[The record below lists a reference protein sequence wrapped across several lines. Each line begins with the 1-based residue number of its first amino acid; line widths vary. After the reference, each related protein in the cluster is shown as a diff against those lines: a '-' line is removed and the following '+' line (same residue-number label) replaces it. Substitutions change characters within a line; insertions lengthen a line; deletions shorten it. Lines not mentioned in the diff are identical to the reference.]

1 MDSRLEQSRLEN
13 TQKEDADLL
22 RRYFDGLARCK
33 FYGQIIISMEC
44 GEPVQVKAI
53 QTLRMA
59 DIKKLVD
66 KI

>member
-1 MDSRLEQSRLEN
+1 MVSRFEQPRPEN
-13 TQKEDADLL
+13 AQKEAVDLL
-22 RRYFDGLARCK
+22 RRYFEGIARCK
-33 FYGQIIISMEC
+33 FFGQVIVSMEC
-44 GEPVQVKAI
+44 GEPVQVKVT